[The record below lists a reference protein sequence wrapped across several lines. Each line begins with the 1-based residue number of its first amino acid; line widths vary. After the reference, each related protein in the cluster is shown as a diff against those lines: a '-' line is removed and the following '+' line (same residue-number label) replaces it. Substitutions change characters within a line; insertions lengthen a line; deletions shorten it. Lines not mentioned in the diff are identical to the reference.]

1 MSGVEFST
9 LYLAEA
15 LRGTNTRCL
24 VVCPADGQLPHR
36 CRARDIPSIIV
47 PQPRLWNTSVRVG
60 SRYVIN
66 PVAWLT
72 GAFAIFA
79 GARRLA
85 RALREQRVDV
95 VCTKGLPAH
104 LYGGLAARWA
114 DLPCVWHLQDVVS
127 RRAGNLYAVVQ
138 GLAGRVLA
146 DQVIADGSTI
156 VSQLAPFIPSERVTL
171 IHNGVDTAVFSPAV
185 EGEDV
190 RREWHVASSTIL
202 IGSVARLTA
211 WKGQEV
217 LVRAFAMVAGTCADT
232 KLVLV
237 GAPLFESDRFERRL
251 RALAVHLGIADRVI
265 FAGFREDLP
274 QVLAALDVFAHAAIE
289 KDTSPLAVISAMA
302 SGKAIVSTDI
312 AGVAELFVRDRE
324 AILVPPNSVGALAS
338 ALRQTLADA
347 DRRRSLGSAARRKAE
362 DALSLAIFARHC
374 ASIFHAALNGRRSSG
389 SLGHGISPS
398 DRPSPK

>member
-15 LRGTNTRCL
+15 LRGSDTRCL
-24 VVCPADGQLPHR
+24 VVCPADGELPRR
-36 CRARDIPSIIV
+36 CRARHIPSIIV
-47 PQPRLWNTSVRVG
+47 RQPRLLNTSVRVG
-60 SRYVIN
+60 RTYVIN
-66 PVAWLT
+66 PFAWLT
-72 GAFAIFA
+72 GLVSILV

-85 RALREQRVDV
+85 RALRAQGVDV

-127 RRAGNLYAVVQ
+127 RRAGHLYAVVQ
-138 GLAGRVLA
+138 GLAGRLLA

-156 VSQLAPFIPSERVTL
+156 VTQMAPFIPSERLTL
-171 IHNGVDTAVFSPAV
+171 IHNGVDTAVFTPSV
-185 EGEDV
+185 EGGDV
-190 RREWHVASSTIL
+190 RREWSVASSTIL

-217 LVRAFAMVAGTCADT
+217 LVRAFAVVAGECADA

-237 GAPLFESDRFERRL
+237 GAPLFESDRFERHL
-251 RALAVHLGIADRVI
+251 RALTVQLGITDRVI
-265 FAGFREDLP
+265 FAGFRDDLP

-289 KDTSPLAVISAMA
+289 KDTSPLAVVSAMA

-312 AGVAELFVRDRE
+312 AGVAELFVRGRE
-324 AILVPPNSVGALAS
+324 SILVPPNSVDALA
-338 ALRQTLADA
+338 AGLREVLADA

-362 DALSLAIFARHC
+362 DALSLPVFARRC
-374 ASIFHAALNGRRSSG
+374 AMIFQAAITGR
-389 SLGHGISPS
+389 
-398 DRPSPK
+398 